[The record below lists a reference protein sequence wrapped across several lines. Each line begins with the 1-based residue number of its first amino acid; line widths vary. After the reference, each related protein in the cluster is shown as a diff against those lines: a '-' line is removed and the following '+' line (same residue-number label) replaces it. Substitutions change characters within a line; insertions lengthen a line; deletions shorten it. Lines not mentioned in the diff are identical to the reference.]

1 MDRRGR
7 RSTDIS
13 CSDHYSDDGGIWF
26 FYRKPG
32 GGAHGESQEDVSDAL
47 ISEDINELF
56 PLALDSGMSVREFEE
71 SSLADILDFIE
82 SYNRRKKADIQ
93 LKFIQAEVM
102 VNRLCMIFDEKVE
115 ALMPWD
121 YYPQIFQKE
130 RNDYIRRKEEAELAA
145 FKEKRR
151 NAMDEH
157 NARRHSEEVRE

>member
-1 MDRRGR
+1 
-7 RSTDIS
+7 
-13 CSDHYSDDGGIWF
+13 
-26 FYRKPG
+26 
-32 GGAHGESQEDVSDAL
+32 
-47 ISEDINELF
+47 
-56 PLALDSGMSVREFEE
+56 MSVREFEE